1 MRPRTRGRAR
11 AKRRHVA
18 ARKLELTR
26 DRATFALALLVH
38 GALWLS
44 AERWS
49 EVRAKA
55 PTASAGSASSL
66 DALEIDVSEP
76 PPAASPRAESE
87 RAATSAPALE
97 RARERE
103 AARATTPST
112 EALLVEPHGEPPPS
126 PVASASP
133 FELERPIDLGLAPD
147 GWQQALLGAPPDRA
161 AAAPRD
167 RRAPLVRA
175 PTASKTGGLQEGL
188 EARDQE
194 LGLSPAGRVA
204 SALYQAAH
212 GEAAPVTGVARFN
225 VTLYR
230 SGAVE
235 VSLADAKDQPWREV
249 AERAAIELRRAP
261 PKIPPQRDGYR
272 LTLKLTAEEVLPSG
286 TKRGQLEPS
295 RFEARAPRFRSTDA
309 SLKELER
316 LNPTAG
322 VGPETENLKERR
334 AITELPGLHRT
345 MRGKVCSSR
354 VGVAPL
360 GPKDGKR
367 VPVASLDFQGEC
379 DPVNAGAKFQRLVR
393 TQVEAEAAF

>member
-1 MRPRTRGRAR
+1 MRTR
-11 AKRRHVA
+11 
-18 ARKLELTR
+18 
-26 DRATFALALLVH
+26 
-38 GALWLS
+38 
-44 AERWS
+44 
-49 EVRAKA
+49 A
-55 PTASAGSASSL
+55 PTASDPSTSSI
-66 DALEIDVSEP
+66 DSIEIDLSETA
-76 PPAASPRAESE
+76 PAAPPRAASE
-87 RAATSAPALE
+87 RAASKRAGASTPEPE
-97 RARERE
+97 RASERG
-103 AARATTPST
+103 ASRATAPST
-112 EALLVEPHGEPPPS
+112 EALLDEPSVEQPPS

-133 FELERPIDLGLAPD
+133 FEHERPIDLGLAPD
-147 GWQQALLGAPPDRA
+147 GWQTALLRAPPDRA
-161 AAAPRD
+161 ATVPRD

-175 PTASKTGGLQEGL
+175 PAASKTGGLQEGL
-188 EARDQE
+188 EARDRE

-212 GEAAPVTGVARFN
+212 GDSAPVTGVARFN

-235 VSLADAKDQPWREV
+235 VSLADTKDQPWREV
-249 AERAAIELRRAP
+249 AERAAAELRRAP

-286 TKRGQLEPS
+286 TRRSRLEPS
-295 RFEARAPRFRSTDA
+295 RLEARAPRFRSTDA

-367 VPVASLDFQGEC
+367 VPVASLDLQGEC
-379 DPVNAGAKFQRLVR
+379 DLVNAGAKFQRLVR